1 MDDPLVSHTITQ
13 ESGEKSLAL
22 AHRNPSRS
30 RGSRGV
36 EEELQI
42 MSFWSP
48 RPCTSSPDLLVHHV
62 LLVLALVLGVLDVLD
77 LELVA
82 KRCNGG

>member
-1 MDDPLVSHTITQ
+1 MDDLLVFHRITQ

-30 RGSRGV
+30 RGSREV

-48 RPCTSSPDLLVHHV
+48 RPSSSSPDLLVHHV
-62 LLVLALVLGVLDVLD
+62 LLVLGLVLGVLGVLG
-77 LELVA
+77 LGLVVE
-82 KRCNGG
+82 R